1 VGVLGV
7 SFRCDSRNRRA
18 WRSSQSHG
26 VGVVRCFNFQFS
38 INIFYLRELRNMMMN
53 DENSRV
59 CPWPLPA
66 HGTF

>member
-1 VGVLGV
+1 MGVLGV

-38 INIFYLRELRNMMMN
+38 INIFYLRELRIEKHD

-59 CPWPLPA
+59 FLA
-66 HGTF
+66 FART

>member
-1 VGVLGV
+1 MGVLGV

-38 INIFYLRELRNMMMN
+38 IKILFERIEKHD

-66 HGTF
+66 HSTF